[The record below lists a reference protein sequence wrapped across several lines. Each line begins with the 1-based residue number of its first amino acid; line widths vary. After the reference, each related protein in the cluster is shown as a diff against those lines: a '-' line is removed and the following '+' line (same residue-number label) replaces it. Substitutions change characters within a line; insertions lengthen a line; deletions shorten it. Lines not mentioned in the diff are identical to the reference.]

1 MLVVWYVGELV
12 FWQVVWSLNGETTRP
27 PPISNLNARVWQ
39 YVRIVS
45 WYIGKLVC
53 CWFGIIKVG
62 RLYEGGDDLQS
73 QRQSVTMCGLWGSRA
88 GKSRWDGNW
97 SRRRST
103 AMTSLLFHNNHSVL
117 RLDDDGNVSQRVLFE
132 VEVFLM
138 YICASRSVIDLLW
151 PPDNSK
157 TAYCFTST
165 TTTVPFPIL
174 LLLLYH

>member
-1 MLVVWYVGELV
+1 M
-12 FWQVVWSLNGETTRP
+12 
-27 PPISNLNARVWQ
+27 
-39 YVRIVS
+39 
-45 WYIGKLVC
+45 C

-73 QRQSVTMCGLWGSRA
+73 QRQCDNTCGLWGSRA

-97 SRRRST
+97 SRPRST

-138 YICASRSVIDLLW
+138 YICASRSVIVIVTSWQFKASILLYVYYY
-151 PPDNSK
+151 
-157 TAYCFTST
+157 YCTFPNT
-165 TTTVPFPIL
+165 TTTIVPLVL
-174 LLLLYH
+174 LHLLQPLKSHHLWKI